1 MTVTPVN
8 PSPRRSRE
16 DAGRPGGGLAPVRGV
31 RGVGDHHERG
41 DARRDRAAV
50 GDEAGCKRGGAG
62 ADLHGRVVGRPG
74 GEAEPGEV
82 LESRGDATVQQAG
95 REGRHVLGGPRRHG
109 REAAVLR
116 SDEGSGDARHVRH
129 RRQVD
134 VDPEPLERRRR
145 VVPTAA
151 DRGLAETAQVLC
163 RCARRRP
170 AEPAHGAALLVGHH
184 EERIAAGGGRGSE
197 RGRERAH
204 LRGVADV
211 RAHQDHPADLSSAD
225 TREER
230 LGSRRAVHPHDEA
243 RAHELRERGRRRV
256 GRRGRAG
263 CEASATEA
271 GCGEG
276 PTQSDAPTCIR
287 RRHVGVGLSPTPGD

>member
-1 MTVTPVN
+1 MTVQ
-8 PSPRRSRE
+8 RRESEPAEERE
-16 DAGRPGGGLAPVRGV
+16 DGGRPGGGVAPVRGV

-50 GDEAGCKRGGAG
+50 GEEAGGKRGGTA
-62 ADLHGRVVGRPG
+62 ADLHGRGVRRPG

-82 LESRGDATVQQAG
+82 LESGGDATVQEAG
-95 REGRHVLGGPRRHG
+95 REGRHVLGCPRRHG
-109 REAAVLR
+109 REAAVL
-116 SDEGSGDARHVRH
+116 SGDEGSRDARHVGH
-129 RRQVD
+129 RREVD
-134 VDPEPLERRRR
+134 VDAEPLERRRR

-151 DRGLAETAQVLC
+151 DRGLAEAPQVI
-163 RCARRRP
+163 RRRARRRP

-184 EERIAAGGGRGSE
+184 EERIAADGGRGAE
-197 RGRERAH
+197 RGRQRAH

-230 LGSRRAVHPHDEA
+230 LGGRRAVHPHDEA

-263 CEASATEA
+263 CEACESD

-276 PTQSDAPTCIR
+276 DPS
-287 RRHVGVGLSPTPGD
+287 RHPADTRP

>member
-1 MTVTPVN
+1 MLE
-8 PSPRRSRE
+8 R
-16 DAGRPGGGLAPVRGV
+16 
-31 RGVGDHHERG
+31 RG
-41 DARRDRAAV
+41 DAA
-50 GDEAGCKRGGAG
+50 
-62 ADLHGRVVGRPG
+62 
-74 GEAEPGEV
+74 
-82 LESRGDATVQQAG
+82 VQQAG

-151 DRGLAETAQVLC
+151 DRGLAETAQLLG
-163 RCARRRP
+163 RGARRRP
-170 AEPAHGAALLVGHH
+170 AEPSHRAALLVGHH
-184 EERIAAGGGRGSE
+184 EERIAADGGRGSE

-211 RAHQDHPADLSSAD
+211 RAHQDHPADLSAAD
-225 TREER
+225 PREER
-230 LGSRRAVHPHDEA
+230 RGGRRAVDPHDEA

-263 CEASATEA
+263 CEPGEND

-276 PTQSDAPTCIR
+276 EPSRHAAILAAAADPAPARGGLGRELGVRLQSDYPSKRIERLSRCRDSKSPTRGAPEPLRGPFSSSTRTENGSRQSSSASPSIV
-287 RRHVGVGLSPTPGD
+287 RRHS